1 MDNGTHRDEEAQ
13 ERPVRAAERSNDLA
27 LLGELIRKFAQARK
41 WEDYHNPRSLILA
54 LMGELGEL
62 AALFRWHTDG
72 EASELMQAPELAE
85 KVREELADVFW
96 FLLRLA
102 DVTGVNLGEAL
113 EAKAKLNEER
123 YPADQAWG
131 NNLKY
136 TELPGNRN

>member
-1 MDNGTHRDEEAQ
+1 
-13 ERPVRAAERSNDLA
+13 
-27 LLGELIRKFAQARK
+27 
-41 WEDYHNPRSLILA
+41 
-54 LMGELGEL
+54 
-62 AALFRWHTDG
+62 
-72 EASELMQAPELAE
+72 MQAPELAE

>member
-1 MDNGTHRDEEAQ
+1 MQ

-27 LLGELIRKFAQARK
+27 LLGELIRKFAAARE
-41 WEDYHNPRSLILA
+41 WEDYHNPRNLILA

-62 AALFRWHTDG
+62 AALFRWQTDV
-72 EASELMQAPELAE
+72 EASELMQTPELAE
-85 KVREELADVFW
+85 KVKEELADVFW

-123 YPADQAWG
+123 YPADQARG
-131 NNLKY
+131 NKLKY